1 MNSEYKERSL
11 ALCDQVVKELNGW
24 LSSKN
29 APLISESSEKLLR
42 DQMMNIMDPNATSNP
57 VCKLMGELLSTSS
70 TVVHCYIMLHHYL
83 ITGERLCLFL
93 SQIISNPNLKNIDT
107 PRGFASL
114 AIELKQFGG
123 QFANIISHNQAVFG
137 SIYSDI
143 IGDLMRKHSTTGDNT
158 QESN

>member
-1 MNSEYKERSL
+1 M
-11 ALCDQVVKELNGW
+11 A
-24 LSSKN
+24 
-29 APLISESSEKLLR
+29 
-42 DQMMNIMDPNATSNP
+42 
-57 VCKLMGELLSTSS
+57 
-70 TVVHCYIMLHHYL
+70 
-83 ITGERLCLFL
+83 GERLCSFL

-143 IGDLMRKHSTTGDNT
+143 IGDLMRKHITSGDDI
-158 QESN
+158 QDSN